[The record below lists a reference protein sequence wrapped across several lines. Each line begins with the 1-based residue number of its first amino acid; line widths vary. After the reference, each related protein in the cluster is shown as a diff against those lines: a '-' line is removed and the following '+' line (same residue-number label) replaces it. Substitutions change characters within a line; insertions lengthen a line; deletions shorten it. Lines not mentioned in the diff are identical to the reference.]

1 MNRPAPARRML
12 IVDDSL
18 IIRNRIARLVSSPRL
33 PPIAISGLA
42 ANGLMAIDLARQ
54 TRPELITMDLTMP
67 QLDGEACI
75 AQISAL
81 LPEARILVVSALSD
95 KATALRA
102 IKKGA
107 HGFLHKPFSDEA
119 LLDSLLDLIA

>member
-67 QLDGEACI
+67 QLDGEDCI
-75 AQISAL
+75 AQISDL